1 MDAIQSAKWAIEAME
16 RVKGTRPWTQLNSL
30 VTDTCPAQLN
40 AWFEISRFQDLK
52 HLFIVGCDSHGLQLL
67 IKDII
72 EMPQSKSIFTQAQEI
87 VQAFSHS
94 PKQLGILR
102 QYMINSLGGIKS
114 FALSVITRWGSQ
126 VRMLQSLQRAKL
138 ALKVYYTLLPV
149 DARKSIRKHQ
159 SLIHNENW

>member
-1 MDAIQSAKWAIEAME
+1 MMDAIQSAKWAIEAME

-72 EMPQSKSIFTQAQEI
+72 EMPQSKSIFT
-87 VQAFSHS
+87 
-94 PKQLGILR
+94 
-102 QYMINSLGGIKS
+102 
-114 FALSVITRWGSQ
+114 
-126 VRMLQSLQRAKL
+126 
-138 ALKVYYTLLPV
+138 
-149 DARKSIRKHQ
+149 
-159 SLIHNENW
+159 